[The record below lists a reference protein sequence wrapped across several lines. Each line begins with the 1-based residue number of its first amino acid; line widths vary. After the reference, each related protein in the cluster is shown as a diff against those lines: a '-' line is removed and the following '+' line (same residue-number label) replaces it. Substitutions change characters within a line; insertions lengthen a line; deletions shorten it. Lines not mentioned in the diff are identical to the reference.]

1 LEGTGSIPCSPVN
14 ESRQTRDRSGRLLL
28 ILDMALQSY
37 NNSRICDWHLKCRAM
52 RAAPRH
58 MRGNG
63 QQRTAKTKR
72 AGSSFVLAIE
82 TQIAG
87 AKERGTPKGTRSLVE
102 RGQVQAGSLPYF
114 RGSRERPWI
123 MLATRETRKPQEG
136 SDDLSKPRRAK
147 PRRHASDA
155 HHGIWRQ

>member
-1 LEGTGSIPCSPVN
+1 
-14 ESRQTRDRSGRLLL
+14 
-28 ILDMALQSY
+28 
-37 NNSRICDWHLKCRAM
+37 M

-123 MLATRETRKPQEG
+123 MLATG
-136 SDDLSKPRRAK
+136 D
-147 PRRHASDA
+147 
-155 HHGIWRQ
+155 